1 MMRWRERDGGD
12 KNSELAFNVVD
23 AISGAP
29 IGDGAFKDSLIVLL
43 GPIFI

>member
-12 KNSELAFNVVD
+12 KNSEMPSKVGN

-29 IGDGAFKDSLIVLL
+29 IGDGAFSCS
-43 GPIFI
+43 GIFLFLPGF